1 MKPFSTGCDQL
12 EYQMQT
18 KDRQTEHWLFGPI
31 SRQKAKISQLV
42 IASIAINIF
51 ALISAFYILTVY
63 DRVIPNETTDSLIY
77 LTAGMVAVII
87 FDFLMKVIR
96 GVLTDEAGIEV
107 DKEVADSLFNH
118 LSRNENFIGTKTT
131 GSISTTVK
139 EFDSLKDIMA
149 SATLVALADLPFIL
163 IFLIVLYLIG
173 GPIAAVPALIVV
185 FVIVVGLLIQPV
197 IRK

>member
-1 MKPFSTGCDQL
+1 MAATSWNIKCKLKIDKLNTGFW
-12 EYQMQT
+12 T
-18 KDRQTEHWLFGPI
+18 NIKA
-31 SRQKAKISQLV
+31 KAKISQLV

-107 DKEVADSLFNH
+107 DKEVAD
-118 LSRNENFIGTKTT
+118 FIQSFK
-131 GSISTTVK
+131 
-139 EFDSLKDIMA
+139 LK
-149 SATLVALADLPFIL
+149 
-163 IFLIVLYLIG
+163 
-173 GPIAAVPALIVV
+173 
-185 FVIVVGLLIQPV
+185 
-197 IRK
+197 